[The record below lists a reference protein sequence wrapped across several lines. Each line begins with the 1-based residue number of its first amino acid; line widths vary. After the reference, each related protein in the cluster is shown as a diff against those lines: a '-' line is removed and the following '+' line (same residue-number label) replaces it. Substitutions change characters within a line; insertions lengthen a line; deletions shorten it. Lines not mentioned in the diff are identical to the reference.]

1 MLNVEELPDGNHQ
14 HEPHHGGRVEII
26 VNGEAKHIGSR
37 EVSYSEV
44 VRLAYP
50 NPPTPDTVFTVT
62 YRHAVKPH
70 EGSLVEGQSVEVRE
84 EGTLFNVYATNK
96 S

>member
-1 MLNVEELPDGNHQ
+1 MLDEEESRAGKDK
-14 HEPHHGGRVEII
+14 HEPHRGGRVEII
-26 VNGEAKHIGSR
+26 VNGEAKPVGSR

-62 YRHAVKPH
+62 YRHAIKPH
-70 EGSLVEGQSVEVRE
+70 EGSLVEGQCVEVRE
-84 EGTLFNVYATNK
+84 EGTLFNVYATSK